1 MHPQFREFHSA
12 QVASAELPIAP
23 GTMPAAATTVL
34 RRAFSFVWLERPRR
48 VLLALTTVWVLHL
61 FDLCFTMRES
71 QELHFVELN
80 PIAAKLLAGP
90 EHWIISYKFAL
101 VTLGSAILLLLRR
114 HSITELASWFLAAVS
129 VYVAARWYVYFQCLI
144 DDRYS
149 PFVAIGGP

>member
-1 MHPQFREFHSA
+1 MHPRLGEFRSVP
-12 QVASAELPIAP
+12 VASAELAV
-23 GTMPAAATTVL
+23 AAGSTREVAAL

-48 VLLALTTVWVLHL
+48 VLLALTAVWVLHL

-80 PIAAKLLAGP
+80 PIAARLLSGP